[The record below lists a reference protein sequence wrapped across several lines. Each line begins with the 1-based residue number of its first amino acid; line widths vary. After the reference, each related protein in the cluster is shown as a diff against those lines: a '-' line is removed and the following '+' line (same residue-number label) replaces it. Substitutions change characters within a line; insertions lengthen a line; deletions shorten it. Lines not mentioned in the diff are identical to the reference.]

1 MILVALRVEL
11 YCCTDAQVQYAFW
24 QAAGDLPEHFHVE
37 MANDA
42 WEEAAKE
49 LLRKLVDAGVQQGQ
63 AGRKRELVALVLNLV
78 GIAVLPLQVLSIDA
92 HNKGWNSAA
101 VLLAVARPGW
111 EDAGCSYS
119 FQVLSPTLNNRGSLM
134 ACKTAGCLITVVQEV
149 VRRSRPGRGPLE
161 LSCQVRRD
169 GGWELLYRWADQA
182 HSPALTNPP
191 QLAA

>member
-1 MILVALRVEL
+1 MLACSRDRL
-11 YCCTDAQVQYAFW
+11 
-24 QAAGDLPEHFHVE
+24 
-37 MANDA
+37 
-42 WEEAAKE
+42 
-49 LLRKLVDAGVQQGQ
+49 
-63 AGRKRELVALVLNLV
+63 GRKRELVALALNLV

-119 FQVLSPTLNNRGSLM
+119 FQALSPTLKNRGSLM

-182 HSPALTNPP
+182 HSVAADEPASACSLKLSLSHAGEKLSLEHPTSSSPGTLRCTSVIVNRKPKFP
-191 QLAA
+191 RGFRGA